1 MVCHRWTLA
10 LILFSVP
17 LLVTV
22 ISAFRVRLPGSSHE
36 VKSELRRHKC
46 KDCDVNNLNLDPIVD
61 SFKKDSAKRSYE
73 DIKKV
78 LQDKRH
84 LIEEKLNKATFEQHN
99 ISEDDD
105 DDDDDNVSDLEKHSF
120 ESVKLQSDSNVKT
133 RSKKASVVLDF
144 DDDDDSDI
152 DDEDDDDDNKQK
164 EIKKDTSI
172 ESKKKI
178 DTSSHFYKDVPVVKS
193 KTLVKEKI
201 ERNIDDKDDD
211 SKKHTE
217 SKAHPKHQIEILR
230 TKPIQT
236 DTRKS
241 KDEVLKPVKREK
253 KDDLHVEEV
262 KKIIKSPDQLLTKVT
277 EKTVNV
283 RPKESNIIKSSS
295 DKVVLGVK
303 EDVMNK
309 DNTISKRIEK
319 KLLTKKLK
327 ETDVEI
333 GSKKSDKI
341 EDKAKEVVSEKKEKI
356 KTAAVIE
363 KIKDYEEVDINKKTS
378 ETKSDSKD
386 ARLQHLSEALSRRNL
401 FKSEFEDFYSFFPTF
416 APNFSR
422 IHNPECRRHGQI
434 LLRQLRGTKLWALN
448 MLDATAK
455 IPSGLLQGNGIQLGD
470 FDQCLGIRARVQLD
484 TGSVVKIQGK
494 YCLAMVDVKAEHP
507 DLEAPIHLVQA
518 RNLFKSRIDD
528 PGHFVPR
535 FSTLSWG
542 VCVPSPCGPEDV
554 EVILRDA
561 IKHYQYKTGISV
573 RVKVDETDCHM
584 RKVANWWKEWLDMPT
599 ILTIS
604 FYAIVI
610 ILVLLATLQDFL
622 AKNTSESTEEKDEEE
637 KSSEKEETEEI
648 TKDKESPGGFLYS
661 FSLYKSVGKLVAPA
675 NSDEIACIHGLRAVA
690 TIALLFAHKFLPV
703 GLTPYT
709 NRLRLSEIVS
719 SPFLSWCRAG
729 WMFTDCFLLLSGTL
743 TSYRKST
750 NDTMASKLL
759 SRYIRLTPALL
770 AVVLFYAYVWDDIS
784 SGPMWGAL
792 VTKNA
797 ELCQKGWWWNVL
809 YVQNYYGFEDMCA
822 PQTHHMAL
830 DFQLTIIGGLIV
842 WAIQS
847 EVPFSSTVMPILNL
861 LSAYSRYTTFRDHRL
876 SVLAYQGIS
885 VSQLYRTGRLS
896 YTSVFHRCTPYFIGL
911 SLGLALR
918 KPSSLTKFVN
928 ILGWFIC
935 ITLIGLVLWA
945 GGDSGYFEYRYDVT
959 FASLYATLAPIATAL
974 AIAWLVYSVHNGHSE
989 ILSTFLSSRPLLFI
1003 SRISYALYLVQ
1014 FIVFLTNTATIRAPK
1029 EFSLLTLIDL
1039 QELSTILIG
1048 SIVLTITLVIPLQS
1062 LPKLSFGS
1070 KPDEKVEDKESSD
1083 AEPVQNNKNNEQKIE
1098 RDEYIKETPQIRRS
1112 FLAHREV
1119 LEEIPEAEVEY
1130 EIQRDSNEGLE
1141 EILEE
1146 EDEEEEEEQETLND
1160 EDLEIIEEEQGESGE
1175 DFWAGRRQF
1184 LTRRSFSNDQDL
1196 DEWEWTANGNERTG
1210 SKQYRYNR

>member
-46 KDCDVNNLNLDPIVD
+46 KDCDVNDLNLDPILD
-61 SFKKDSAKRSYE
+61 NFKKDSAKRSFE

-84 LIEEKLNKATFEQHN
+84 LIEEKLSKTTFDKHN

-105 DDDDDNVSDLEKHSF
+105 DNISGLEKSSI
-120 ESVKLQSDSNVKT
+120 ESVKLPSDSKVKT
-133 RSKKASVVLDF
+133 RSKKVSVVLDF

-152 DDEDDDDDNKQK
+152 DDEDDDDDYKHK
-164 EIKKDTSI
+164 EIKKGSSI
-172 ESKKKI
+172 DSKKKVDKLPHI
-178 DTSSHFYKDVPVVKS
+178 YKDVPLAKS
-193 KTLVKEKI
+193 KIIVKEKI
-201 ERNIDDKDDD
+201 DKHVKDDED
-211 SKKHTE
+211 DGKVKEKQTDT
-217 SKAHPKHQIEILR
+217 KVHPKPKIEILPP
-230 TKPIQT
+230 KIIQT

-241 KDEVLKPVKREK
+241 KDEILKPVKQEK
-253 KDDLHVEEV
+253 KDELHVEEV
-262 KKIIKSPDQLLTKVT
+262 KKIIKSSDQILTKVT
-277 EKTVNV
+277 EKTTNI
-283 RPKESNIIKSSS
+283 RPKELNIVKPPS
-295 DKVVLGVK
+295 DKVVLATK
-303 EDVMNK
+303 DDVTDK
-309 DNTISKRIEK
+309 DHTIPKKIEK
-319 KLLTKKLK
+319 KILLKKLK
-327 ETDVEI
+327 EEDIEI
-333 GSKKSDKI
+333 DSTKPDKI
-341 EDKAKEVVSEKKEKI
+341 EEKAKKVVFEKKEKI
-356 KTAAVIE
+356 KIVAETD
-363 KIKDYEEVDINKKTS
+363 KKKDSEEVDIDKKTS

-386 ARLQHLSEALSRRNL
+386 VRLQHLSDALVRRNL

-507 DLEAPIHLVQA
+507 DLEAPIHLAQG

-554 EVILRDA
+554 EVVLRDA

-573 RVKVDETDCHM
+573 RVKVDETDCHI
-584 RKVANWWKEWLDMPT
+584 RKAANWWKEWLNMPT
-599 ILTIS
+599 LLTLS
-604 FYAIVI
+604 FYAMVI
-610 ILVLLATLQDFL
+610 ILVLLATLQDYL
-622 AKNTSESTEEKDEEE
+622 ARNTPESTEGKDEEE
-637 KSSEKEETEEI
+637 NSSEKGEKEEI
-648 TKDKESPGGFLYS
+648 KKDKESSGGLLYS
-661 FSLYKSVGKLVAPA
+661 FSLYKSLGKLVAPA
-675 NSDEIACIHGLRAVA
+675 SSDEIACIHGLRAVA

-750 NDTMASKLL
+750 NDTMAAKLL

-797 ELCQKGWWWNVL
+797 ELCQKGWWWNL
-809 YVQNYYGFEDMCA
+809 FYIQNHYGFEDMCA

-830 DFQLTIIGGLIV
+830 DFQLTIIGGIIV

-847 EVPFSSTVMPILNL
+847 EVPFSSTVMPILHL

-896 YTSVFHRCTPYFIGL
+896 YTSVLHRCSPYFIGL

-928 ILGWFIC
+928 ILGWFIS
-935 ITLIGLVLWA
+935 INLMGLVLWA
-945 GGDSGYFEYRYDVT
+945 GGDSGYFDYRYDVT
-959 FASLYATLAPIATAL
+959 FASLYATLAPLATAL

-989 ILSTFLSSRPLLFI
+989 MLSTFLSSRPLLFI

-1029 EFSLLTLIDL
+1029 EFSLLSLIDL
-1039 QELSTILIG
+1039 QELLTILMG
-1048 SIVLTITLVIPLQS
+1048 SIILTITLVIPLQS

-1070 KPDEKVEDKESSD
+1070 NPDEKEDNKEPSD
-1083 AEPVQNNKNNEQKIE
+1083 AEPVQNNKNTEQKIE
-1098 RDEYIKETPQIRRS
+1098 RDEHVKETPQLRRS

-1119 LEEIPEAEVEY
+1119 LEEIPEVEVEY

-1146 EDEEEEEEQETLND
+1146 EDEEEEDRETINE

-1184 LTRRSFSNDQDL
+1184 LTRRTFSNDQDL

-1210 SKQYRYNR
+1210 SQEYRYNR